1 MTAAPALPALNGIL
15 TPATDAE
22 TLTMFTPEDQE
33 EIQVEEYIANHW
45 LTKEMRT
52 RADYSESRP
61 HLKIP
66 ETFRVNNLTAGTL
79 RGPGKVVVPP
89 AGGKSIVSISYL
101 GSGLCGHP
109 KIVHGGFLATMLDE
123 GLARCCLGALPHGV
137 AMTANL
143 NINYK
148 APTPAGTYVVL
159 RGTTTKVEGRKA
171 WVEGRIETLVAE
183 GETPVVLA
191 EATGLFISPRQAAVG
206 TFPTPCKTT
215 LLTADYR

>member
-15 TPATDAE
+15 KPATDAE
-22 TLTMFTPEDQE
+22 TLLMFTPEDQQ
-33 EIQVEEYIANHW
+33 EIEVEEYIANHW
-45 LTKEMRT
+45 LTREMRT
-52 RADYSESRP
+52 KTEFSESRP

-66 ETFRVNNLTAGTL
+66 EPFRINNLTAGTL
-79 RGPGKVVVPP
+79 RGPGKVT
-89 AGGKSIVSISYL
+89 GGKSIVSISFL
-101 GSGLCGHP
+101 GSELCGHP

-123 GLARCCLGALPHGV
+123 GLAKCCLGALPHGV

-191 EATGLFISPRQAAVG
+191 EATGLFISPKQAAMMANVM
-206 TFPTPCKTT
+206 PVE
-215 LLTADYR
+215 